1 MLCYIILHVL
11 TIPPLSCYI
20 GKGEPQVIGQEI
32 KMKKDIRT
40 SGHQDEKDIP
50 LRWNSVV
57 RIPPLGSASEGRLLA
72 VHGPLKRLEDSV

>member
-1 MLCYIILHVL
+1 MLCYIILHVF

-20 GKGEPQVIGQEI
+20 GKGEPQVIGQE
-32 KMKKDIRT
+32 ML
-40 SGHQDEKDIP
+40 HQDEKDIP